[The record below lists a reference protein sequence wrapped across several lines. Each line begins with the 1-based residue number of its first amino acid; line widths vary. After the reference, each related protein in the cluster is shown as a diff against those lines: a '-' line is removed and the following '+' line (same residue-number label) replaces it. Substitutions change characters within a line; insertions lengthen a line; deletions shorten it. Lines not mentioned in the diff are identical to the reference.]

1 MKTLYDLLGALPDD
15 DADSLRAAFRKAAK
29 ANHPDFNPGNP
40 EASEK
45 FRRIVR
51 ANAILSDE
59 QQRSAYDRMLKV
71 ARQQQSRKLKRSIFS
86 NTIHRLAAD
95 AMVSAVVSVMLIGG
109 YLLFISV
116 DKLPLASAQMTK
128 VSTRALTETAIVN
141 PTAISDA
148 QGRAE
153 QHDKP
158 ELVGADMKLE
168 VNPLDAKE
176 PTKPNRIA
184 AAVTTSIA
192 PAVTTVVAP
201 EVTTSVAPEVTT
213 SVAPVTTGIAPAS
226 ADASPA
232 RGSVTKDAKYY
243 RERGTSAYSSGDL
256 YIALVNFDLAIELDP
271 GLSESYINR
280 AIVFHRL
287 GDLKRAF
294 ADVAEAKRIDDLDRK
309 KTPSVA
315 SAP

>member
-29 ANHPDFNPGNP
+29 ANHPDFNPGNA

-71 ARQQQSRKLKRSIFS
+71 ARQQQSRKPKRSIFS

-95 AMVSAVVSVMLIGG
+95 AMVSAVVSVVLIGG

-128 VSTRALTETAIVN
+128 VSTRALTATSILN

-158 ELVGADMKLE
+158 ELVGADIKLE
-168 VNPLDAKE
+168 VNPLDVKA
-176 PTKPNRIA
+176 PTKPNGIA
-184 AAVTTSIA
+184 PAVTTSIA
-192 PAVTTVVAP
+192 PAVTTSLAP
-201 EVTTSVAPEVTT
+201 E
-213 SVAPVTTGIAPAS
+213 VTTGIAPAS
-226 ADASPA
+226 APASPA
-232 RGSVTKDAKYY
+232 RGAVTKDAKYY

-271 GLSESYINR
+271 GLSDSYIDR

-294 ADVAEAKRIDDLDRK
+294 ADVAEAKRIDALNRN

>member
-29 ANHPDFNPGNP
+29 ANHPDFNPGSA

-71 ARQQQSRKLKRSIFS
+71 ARQQQSRKPKRSIFS

-109 YLLFISV
+109 YLLFMSV
-116 DKLPLASAQMTK
+116 DRLPLATAQVTK

-184 AAVTTSIA
+184 AAVTTG
-192 PAVTTVVAP
+192 VAP

-213 SVAPVTTGIAPAS
+213 GIVPAS

-271 GLSESYINR
+271 GLSESYIDR

-294 ADVAEAKRIDDLDRK
+294 ADVAEAKRIDDLNRK